1 MTTFDEREAAFEK
14 KFAHDEELRFKS
26 MARRNRMLGQWA
38 AERLGKSGEDAEEY
52 SRAVVRAN
60 LAGPGDAAVFEKVRG
75 DLPASIS
82 DADIHAKMGEL
93 LAVAVREV
101 EGERK

>member
-38 AERLGKSGEDAEEY
+38 AERLGKSGEDAEDY

-60 LAGPGDAAVFEKVRG
+60 LAGPGDEAVFEKVRA

-82 DADIHAKMGEL
+82 DAEIRAKMVEL

>member
-26 MARRNRMLGQWA
+26 MARRNRMLGLWA
-38 AERLGKSGEDAEEY
+38 AERLGKSADEAEDYA
-52 SRAVVRAN
+52 RAVIRAD
-60 LAGPGDAAVFEKVRG
+60 LAEPGDEDVYRKVRG

-82 DADIHAKMGEL
+82 DADIRAKMTEL

>member
-14 KFAHDEELRFKS
+14 RFAHDEELRFKS
-26 MARRNRMLGQWA
+26 LARRNRMLGQWA
-38 AERLGKSGEDAEEY
+38 AERLGKTGEEAEEY
-52 SRAVVRAN
+52 SRAVIRAN
-60 LAGPGDAAVFEKVRG
+60 LSGPGDEAVFEKVRA
-75 DLPASIS
+75 DLPAAIS
-82 DADIHAKMGEL
+82 DADIRAQMQEL